1 MVQAQI
7 PNPMSFEDFLA
18 WYPEDGRRFELIE
31 GCAVEML
38 PTGPHEDVAGF
49 ISAELN
55 FEIRRHQLPYSIPRS
70 CLIQPQSKGSG
81 YIPDVVILNRDLLQ
95 HEPLWPT
102 ASVIQGGETAPLVVE
117 VVSTNW
123 RDDYGHKFVEYE
135 AMGIAEYWIVD
146 FRALGAVRH
155 IGKPKKP
162 TITICQLEGEEY
174 MIRRFVAGERLVSDI
189 FPQLDLTTDAIF
201 AAAG

>member
-1 MVQAQI
+1 
-7 PNPMSFEDFLA
+7 MSFEDFLA

-55 FEIRRHQLPYSIPRS
+55 FEIRRNQLPYSIPRT
-70 CLIQPQSKGSG
+70 CLIKPRSQGSG
-81 YIPDVVILNRDLLQ
+81 YMPDVVIVNRELLKQ
-95 HEPLWPT
+95 EPLWLT
-102 ASVIQGGETAPLVVE
+102 ASVIQHGDTAPLVIE

-135 AMGIAEYWIVD
+135 AMGITEYWIVD

-155 IGKPKKP
+155 IGKPKQP
-162 TITICQLEGEEY
+162 TITICQLEAEEY
-174 MIRRFVAGERLVSDI
+174 MIRRFVAGERLVSSI
-189 FPQLDLTTDAIF
+189 FPQLELTTDAIF
-201 AAAG
+201 AAVG